1 MAFDPNK
8 IPAGLRQ
15 SYGAGRCAVLVGAGA
30 SKGAGLPLWGEL
42 LNKMIDS
49 AVAHNLITKERE
61 AEYRKLATEK
71 DKFLMVASGLK
82 DDLRSHFDQFI
93 EETFVAPKPQPTP
106 LHEALVALDKLQ
118 FVLTT
123 NYDTLLERSFRRRD
137 GDVSVCTFSDAGEV
151 QRRLSRREFFILKAH
166 GDATKLSNEIVLTD
180 VDYRKLLFGQ
190 RAYQS
195 LLSAMFTM
203 FTFVFVGAS
212 MADPE
217 ISLLLS
223 YIADSFSPNAGPTH
237 YALMAAEDVTEVE
250 KDRWFKDFKIQLIT
264 VSKQDNYAELTEFL
278 HALGAPA
285 APAAAVAPAAH

>member
-1 MAFDPNK
+1 MAFDPAK
-8 IPAGLRQ
+8 IPQALRQ
-15 SYGAGRCAVLVGAGA
+15 AYGSGRCAVLVGAGA

-42 LNKMIDS
+42 LTKMVDA
-49 AVAHNLITKERE
+49 AVAHRVITAERE
-61 AEYRKLATEK
+61 AEYRALAKRT

-93 EETFVAPKPQPTP
+93 EETFIAPKPAPTP

-123 NYDTLLERSFRRRD
+123 NYDTLLERAFRKRND
-137 GDVSVCTFSDAGEV
+137 DVSVCSFTDAGEV

-166 GDATKLSNEIVLTD
+166 GDATKLGNQIVLTD
-180 VDYRKLLFGQ
+180 VDYRDLLFGR

-203 FTFVFVGAS
+203 FTFIFVGAS
-212 MADPE
+212 MTDPE

-237 YALMAAEDVTEVE
+237 YALMAAEDVTQVE
-250 KDRWFKDFKIQLIT
+250 QDRWFKDFKIQLIT

-278 HALGAPA
+278 RELGADVA
-285 APAAAVAPAAH
+285 AR

>member
-1 MAFDPNK
+1 MAFDATK
-8 IPAGLRQ
+8 IPDALRQ
-15 SYGAGRCAVLVGAGA
+15 AYGARRCAVLVGAGA

-42 LNKMIDS
+42 LTKMIDS
-49 AVAHNLITKERE
+49 AVAHKVINAERE
-61 AEYRKLATEK
+61 AEYRTLAKRT

-82 DDLRSHFDQFI
+82 DDLRGHFDQFI
-93 EETFVAPKPQPTP
+93 EETFIAPKPTPTP
-106 LHEALVALDKLQ
+106 LHEALVSLDKLQ

-123 NYDTLLERSFRRRD
+123 NYDTLLERAFRKRD
-137 GDVSVCTFSDAGEV
+137 DDVSVCSFTDAGEV

-166 GDATKLSNEIVLTD
+166 GDATKLGNQIVLTD
-180 VDYRKLLFGQ
+180 VDYRNLLYGQ

-203 FTFVFVGAS
+203 FTVVFVGAS

-237 YALMAAEDVTEVE
+237 YALMAAEDITQVE

-264 VSKQDNYAELTEFL
+264 VSKLDNYAELTEFL
-278 HALGAPA
+278 HELSEPA
-285 APAAAVAPAAH
+285 AVTPGP

>member
-8 IPAGLRQ
+8 IPEALRQ
-15 SYGAGRCAVLVGAGA
+15 AYGAGRCAVLVGAGA

-49 AVAHNLITKERE
+49 AVAHKVITPDRE
-61 AEYRKLATEK
+61 AEYRNLATRTE
-71 DKFLMVASGLK
+71 KFLMVASGLK

-93 EETFVAPKPQPTP
+93 EETFIAPKPQPTP

-123 NYDTLLERSFRRRD
+123 NYDTLLERSFRKRND
-137 GDVSVCTFSDAGEV
+137 DVSVCSFTDAGEV

-166 GDATKLSNEIVLTD
+166 GDATKLGNQIVLTD
-180 VDYRKLLFGQ
+180 VDYRNLLFGQ

-203 FTFVFVGAS
+203 FTFIFVGAS
-212 MADPE
+212 MTDPE

-237 YALMAAEDVTEVE
+237 YALMADEDVTQVE
-250 KDRWFKDFKIQLIT
+250 RDRWFKDFKIQLIT
-264 VSKQDNYAELTEFL
+264 VSKQENYAELTEFL
-278 HALGAPA
+278 RELGAPA
-285 APAAAVAPAAH
+285 ATPAAH

>member
-1 MAFDPNK
+1 MTFDSK
-8 IPAGLRQ
+8 RIPDGLRQ
-15 SYGAGRCAVLVGAGA
+15 AYGAGRCAVLVGAGA
-30 SKGAGLPLWGEL
+30 SKGAGLPLWSEL
-42 LNKMIDS
+42 LSKMIDS
-49 AVAHNLITKERE
+49 AIAYGVIGHAKE
-61 AEYRKLATEK
+61 AEYRALACRPE
-71 DKFLMVASGLK
+71 KFLMVASGLK

-93 EETFVAPKPQPTP
+93 EETFISSKPSPTG

-123 NYDTLLERSFRRRD
+123 NYDTLLERAFRKRD
-137 GDVSVCTFSDAGEV
+137 DDVSVCSFTDVGEV

-166 GDATKLSNEIVLTD
+166 GDATKPGNKIILTD
-180 VDYRKLLFGQ
+180 VDYRNLLFGQ

-203 FTFVFVGAS
+203 FTFIFVGAS
-212 MADPE
+212 MTDPE

-237 YALMAAEDVTEVE
+237 YALMAAEDITEVE

-264 VSKQDNYAELTEFL
+264 VSKQDNYMELTEFL
-278 HALGAPA
+278 RELGASPA
-285 APAAAVAPAAH
+285 AMPTAR

>member
-1 MAFDPNK
+1 MAFDPTK
-8 IPAGLRQ
+8 IPEALRQ
-15 SYGAGRCAVLVGAGA
+15 AYDSGRCVVLVGAGA

-42 LNKMIDS
+42 LTKMIDA
-49 AVAHNLITKERE
+49 AVAHRVITAERE
-61 AEYRKLATEK
+61 AEYRALATRP

-93 EETFVAPKPQPTP
+93 EETFIAPKPTPTA
-106 LHEALVALDKLQ
+106 LHEALVTLDKLQ

-123 NYDTLLERSFRRRD
+123 NYDTLLERAFRKRND
-137 GDVSVCTFSDAGEV
+137 DVSVCSFTDTGEV

-166 GDATKLSNEIVLTD
+166 GDATKLGNQIILTD
-180 VDYRKLLFGQ
+180 VDYRNLLFGQ

-203 FTFVFVGAS
+203 FTFIFVGAS
-212 MADPE
+212 MTDPE

-237 YALMAAEDVTEVE
+237 YALMATEDVTQVE
-250 KDRWFKDFKIQLIT
+250 RDRWFKDFKIQLIT

-278 HALGAPA
+278 QELGAPA
-285 APAAAVAPAAH
+285 AAH

>member
-1 MAFDPNK
+1 MAIDPMK
-8 IPAGLRQ
+8 IPEALREA
-15 SYGAGRCAVLVGAGA
+15 YGSGRCAVLVGAGA

-42 LNKMIDS
+42 LNKMIDA
-49 AVAHNLITKERE
+49 AVAHRVITAERE
-61 AEYRKLATEK
+61 AEYRALASRT

-82 DDLRSHFDQFI
+82 DDLQSHFDQVIEDTFI
-93 EETFVAPKPQPTP
+93 APKPTPTP

-123 NYDTLLERSFRRRD
+123 NYDTLLERAFRKRND
-137 GDVSVCTFSDAGEV
+137 DVSVCSFTDAGEV

-166 GDATKLSNEIVLTD
+166 GDATKLGNKIVLTD
-180 VDYRKLLFGQ
+180 VDYRNLLFGQ

-203 FTFVFVGAS
+203 FTFIFVGAS
-212 MADPE
+212 MTDPE

-237 YALMAAEDVTEVE
+237 YALMAAEDVTQVE
-250 KDRWFKDFKIQLIT
+250 KDRWRKDFKIQLIT
-264 VSKQDNYAELTEFL
+264 VSKQNNYAELTEFL
-278 HALGAPA
+278 QELGAPA
-285 APAAAVAPAAH
+285 AAH

>member
-8 IPAGLRQ
+8 IPEALRQ
-15 SYGAGRCAVLVGAGA
+15 AYGAGRCAVLVGAGA

-42 LNKMIDS
+42 LTKMIDS
-49 AVAHNLITKERE
+49 AVAHKVITPERE
-61 AEYRKLATEK
+61 AEYRQLATRT

-82 DDLRSHFDQFI
+82 DDLRGHFDQFI
-93 EETFVAPKPQPTP
+93 EETFITPKPAPTA
-106 LHEALVALDKLQ
+106 LHQALVALEELQ

-123 NYDTLLERSFRRRD
+123 NYDTLLERAYRKRDDDVAVCSF
-137 GDVSVCTFSDAGEV
+137 TDAGEV

-166 GDATKLSNEIVLTD
+166 GDATKLGNKIVLTD
-180 VDYRKLLFGQ
+180 VDYRNLLFGQ

-203 FTFVFVGAS
+203 FTIVFVGAS

-237 YALMAAEDVTEVE
+237 YALMAAEDVTQVE
-250 KDRWFKDFKIQLIT
+250 KDRWFRDFKIQLIT

-278 HALGAPA
+278 HALGVPA
-285 APAAAVAPAAH
+285 APAAAPVGH

>member
-1 MAFDPNK
+1 MAFDPAK
-8 IPAGLRQ
+8 IPEALRQ
-15 SYGAGRCAVLVGAGA
+15 AYDAGRCAVLVGAGA
-30 SKGAGLPLWGEL
+30 SKGAGLPLWDEL
-42 LNKMIDS
+42 LKKMIDA
-49 AVAHNLITKERE
+49 AVAHKVITPERE
-61 AEYRKLATEK
+61 AEYRALATRT

-82 DDLRSHFDQFI
+82 DDLQSHFDQFI
-93 EETFVAPKPQPTP
+93 EETFIAPKPAPTP
-106 LHEALVALDKLQ
+106 LHEALVALDKFQ

-123 NYDTLLERSFRRRD
+123 NYDTLLERSFRKRD
-137 GDVSVCTFSDAGEV
+137 DDVSVCSFTDAGEV

-166 GDATKLSNEIVLTD
+166 GDATKIGNKIVLTD
-180 VDYRKLLFGQ
+180 VDYRNLLFGQ

-203 FTFVFVGAS
+203 FTFIFVGAS

-237 YALMAAEDVTEVE
+237 YAVMAAEDVTQVE

-264 VSKQDNYAELTEFL
+264 VSKQDNYVELTNFL
-278 HALGAPA
+278 RELGTPSA
-285 APAAAVAPAAH
+285 AQAAC

>member
-1 MAFDPNK
+1 MAFDPTK
-8 IPAGLRQ
+8 IPEALRQ
-15 SYGAGRCAVLVGAGA
+15 AYGSGRCAVLVGAGA

-42 LNKMIDS
+42 LTKMIDA
-49 AVAHNLITKERE
+49 AVAHRVITAERE
-61 AEYRKLATEK
+61 AEYRALATRT

-82 DDLRSHFDQFI
+82 DDLQSHFDQVIEDTFI
-93 EETFVAPKPQPTP
+93 APKPAPTP

-123 NYDTLLERSFRRRD
+123 NYDTLLERAFRKRND
-137 GDVSVCTFSDAGEV
+137 DVSVCSFTDAGEV

-166 GDATKLSNEIVLTD
+166 GDATKLGNKIVLTD
-180 VDYRKLLFGQ
+180 VDYRNLLFGQ

-203 FTFVFVGAS
+203 FTFIFVGAS
-212 MADPE
+212 MTDPE

-237 YALMAAEDVTEVE
+237 YALMAAEDVTQVE
-250 KDRWFKDFKIQLIT
+250 QDRWRKDFKIQLIT
-264 VSKQDNYAELTEFL
+264 VSKQNNYAELTEFL
-278 HALGAPA
+278 QELGAPA
-285 APAAAVAPAAH
+285 AAH

>member
-8 IPAGLRQ
+8 IPEALRQ
-15 SYGAGRCAVLVGAGA
+15 AYGAGRCAVLVGAGA

-42 LNKMIDS
+42 LSRMIDS
-49 AVAHNLITKERE
+49 AVAHKVITPERE
-61 AEYRKLATEK
+61 GEYRNLATRT

-93 EETFVAPKPQPTP
+93 EETFIVPKPQPTP

-123 NYDTLLERSFRRRD
+123 NYDTILERAFRKRND
-137 GDVSVCTFSDAGEV
+137 DVSVCSFTDAGEV

-166 GDATKLSNEIVLTD
+166 GDATKLGNKIVLTD
-180 VDYRKLLFGQ
+180 VDYRNLLFGQ

-203 FTFVFVGAS
+203 FTFIFVGAS
-212 MADPE
+212 MTDPE

-237 YALMAAEDVTEVE
+237 YALMAAEDVTQVE
-250 KDRWFKDFKIQLIT
+250 TDRWFKDFKIQLIT
-264 VSKQDNYAELTEFL
+264 VSKQNNYAELTEFL
-278 HALGAPA
+278 QALGAPS
-285 APAAAVAPAAH
+285 APAAAAPVAP

>member
-1 MAFDPNK
+1 MAFDPKK
-8 IPAGLRQ
+8 IPDALRLA
-15 SYGAGRCAVLVGAGA
+15 YGAGRCAVLVGAGA

-42 LNKMIDS
+42 LTKMIDS
-49 AVAHNLITKERE
+49 AVSHGVIGRAKEV
-61 AEYRKLATEK
+61 EYRALATRP

-93 EETFVAPKPQPTP
+93 EETFIAPKPAPTA
-106 LHEALVALDKLQ
+106 LHEALVTLDKLQ

-123 NYDTLLERSFRRRD
+123 NYDTLLERAYRKRD
-137 GDVSVCTFSDAGEV
+137 DDVSVCSFTDAGEV

-166 GDATKLSNEIVLTD
+166 GDATKLGNKIVLTD
-180 VDYRKLLFGQ
+180 EDYRNLLYGQ

-195 LLSAMFTM
+195 LLSTMFTM
-203 FTFVFVGAS
+203 FTFIFVGAS

-223 YIADSFSPNAGPTH
+223 YVADSFSPNAGPTH

-250 KDRWFKDFKIQLIT
+250 RDRWFKDFKIQLIT
-264 VSKQDNYAELTEFL
+264 ISKKENYAELTEFL
-278 HALGAPA
+278 RELGAPA
-285 APAAAVAPAAH
+285 AA

>member
-1 MAFDPNK
+1 MAFDATK
-8 IPAGLRQ
+8 IPEALLQ
-15 SYGAGRCAVLVGAGA
+15 AYASDRCAVLVGAGA

-42 LNKMIDS
+42 LTKMIDA
-49 AVAHNLITKERE
+49 AVAHKVIDAQRE
-61 AEYRKLATEK
+61 AQYRALATRT

-93 EETFVAPKPQPTP
+93 EETFITPKPAPTP

-123 NYDTLLERSFRRRD
+123 NYDTILERAFRKRD
-137 GDVSVCTFSDAGEV
+137 DDVSVCSFTDAGEV

-166 GDATKLSNEIVLTD
+166 GDATKVGNKIVLTD
-180 VDYRKLLFGQ
+180 VDYRNLLFGQ

-195 LLSAMFTM
+195 LLSTMFTM
-203 FTFVFVGAS
+203 FTFIFVGAS

-223 YIADSFSPNAGPTH
+223 YVADSFSPNAGPTH
-237 YALMAAEDVTEVE
+237 YALMAAEDVTQIE

-278 HALGAPA
+278 HELGASP
-285 APAAAVAPAAH
+285 AVARVRPGY